1 MLDPVQTTYIEPDMS
16 SLAKITISEPTDY
29 SALFY
34 IMAGFKLSAAVL
46 VFWLTVKRDK
56 SLQSTRE
63 SLKKIWNKPGLL
75 LFSFL
80 FILGF
85 AQAVKDTYVI
95 PYLTDDLG
103 ASSQLISN
111 LISSCWHL

>member
-1 MLDPVQTTYIEPDMS
+1 
-16 SLAKITISEPTDY
+16 
-29 SALFY
+29 
-34 IMAGFKLSAAVL
+34 MAGFKLAAAVL
-46 VFWLTVKRDK
+46 VFWLTVKKDK
-56 SLQSTRE
+56 SVQSTKE
-63 SLKKIWNKPGLL
+63 SLKKIWNKPGLT

-85 AQAVKDTYVI
+85 AAAIKDTYVI

-111 LISSCWHL
+111 LISSCWLL